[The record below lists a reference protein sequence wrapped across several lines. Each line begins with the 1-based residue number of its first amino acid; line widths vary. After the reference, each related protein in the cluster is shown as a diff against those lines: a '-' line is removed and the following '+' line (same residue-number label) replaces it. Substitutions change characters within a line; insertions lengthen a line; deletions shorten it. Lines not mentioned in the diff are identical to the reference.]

1 MNEEKDIQSA
11 GLNALDQQPTE
22 QPQQEEMIPAWP
34 SVDEGGNP
42 VAEQEILVEETQSL
56 EQTEQ
61 PVAQQEPVQQE
72 ARQEAP
78 RQETAKEYNIRLI
91 REEREQYQRER
102 DELARRLAEYE
113 KSQQKQE
120 PEQEENLIDV
130 GESDLVE
137 GKHLTKMGR
146 ELKNIKQQLAQYQ
159 QTAQVNAIE
168 QQVRTSYPDFD
179 KVVTPQAIEELKK
192 RYPAV
197 AATIYQSNDLY
208 NKAASAYDLIKSLGI
223 HKDPVK
229 FEADKAK
236 IEQNLQKP
244 RVAASVKP
252 STGANPL
259 DYANDFANGL
269 TDEAKERLNREMAEY
284 SRLG

>member
-1 MNEEKDIQSA
+1 MEEKDTIQSA
-11 GLNALDQQPTE
+11 GLNALDQQPIE
-22 QPQQEEMIPAWP
+22 QPQQQEMIPAWP

-42 VAEQEILVEETQSL
+42 VSEQEILVEETQVPSG
-56 EQTEQ
+56 QTSEPVEQ
-61 PVAQQEPVQQE
+61 PAAQQEPVQE
-72 ARQEAP
+72 A

-113 KSQQKQE
+113 KAQQKQE